1 VQCPELLILL
11 IPIYTEGL
19 FLILRAGK
27 KTFSCLACVFSGRDM
42 VVLTWPQKL
51 AALCLPTHA
60 CEHHSDRPLTSF
72 TTG

>member
-1 VQCPELLILL
+1 MQCPELRILL

-19 FLILRAGK
+19 FLILWAGK
-27 KTFSCLACVFSGRDM
+27 KTFSCLAFVFSGRDM
-42 VVLTWPQKL
+42 VVLTWPHEL

-60 CEHHSDRPLTSF
+60 CEHHSGRRLTSF